1 MCVIYIWTVNSC
13 RSGTRVVCIG
23 MYCRIGLPG
32 VAKCEALYQ
41 LSDGTTIVKVACC
54 IAFIE
59 YTVEVTSENY
69 ILGCCPQ
76 LVCQVSFEELFSF
89 IPLGRTRRG
98 ICVYKPYSFE
108 FTGDRSA
115 RWHSCYVRKLDVV
128 SRKDSSTTLRRTY
141 IVVHRVTVQIVEAG
155 VGDFLHKKCVYVMLI
170 NPLSPELNPICYLL
184 ALLGSHH
191 FLHVSRIR
199 VKSLTLRRLMSY
211 IYGAPILDVSRSHT
225 TTQHSR

>member
-76 LVCQVSFEELFSF
+76 YVCQVSVEELFSF
-89 IPLGRTRRG
+89 IPLARTRRG
-98 ICVYKPYSFE
+98 IYVYKPYSFE
-108 FTGDRSA
+108 FCDDRSA
-115 RWHSCYVRKLDVV
+115 RWHSCYVRELDVV
-128 SRKDSSTTLRRTY
+128 SRNDSSTTPRRTY
-141 IVVHRVTVQIVEAG
+141 IVVHRVTVQVVEAG
-155 VGDFLHKKCVYVMLI
+155 VGDFLQKSMSMSCLLIKLRNICILVVDVMPLI
-170 NPLSPELNPICYLL
+170 FSVAMFVVI
-184 ALLGSHH
+184 
-191 FLHVSRIR
+191 IWR
-199 VKSLTLRRLMSY
+199 VR
-211 IYGAPILDVSRSHT
+211 GC
-225 TTQHSR
+225 